1 MLHMSVSASL
11 RDDRVEYF
19 DSPVDGNEKPRAI
32 LDDLAEH
39 TARFQPDAITRI
51 IIADFKATGTVDDN
65 IGKTRFAKTRYRD
78 IVPSLNGSNQV
89 SGTQPY
95 ALFQSEG
102 CLQFFDRARTN
113 DPAQNGCARATVDTP
128 HSHIVLW

>member
-1 MLHMSVSASL
+1 MGVSASL

-19 DSPVDGNEKPRAI
+19 ESPVDGNEKPRAI

-39 TARFQPDAITRI
+39 TARFQPGAVTSI
-51 IIADFKATGTVDDN
+51 IVADFKATGTVDEN
-65 IGKTRFAKTRYRD
+65 IGKTRFAKTRYGD
-78 IVPSLNGSNQV
+78 VVPSFYGSKQV

-95 ALFQSEG
+95 ALFQSKG

-113 DPAQNGCARATVDTP
+113 DPAQNGYARAIIDTP
-128 HSHIVLW
+128 HAHIVLW